1 MATAYLSPGVYV
13 EEVDRGSKPIEG
25 VGTAVAAFIGFAE
38 QGPVGFPTLVT
49 NWSQFTNT
57 FGGFIKGGYLASAVY
72 AYFNNGGGTC
82 YVTRLPGEIRNG
94 HSTDGR
100 ARALPPASAALPGRS
115 GSGTSLEFTAIEAA
129 AAASGEISVE
139 VRPAEGEGVPEDQF
153 TVVVRRGE
161 AEEVFPNVTLG
172 RGRGARNVVDVVN
185 RESKLVKVAER
196 EATGNLGERAP
207 AVGTYPLARAEAAP
221 LATRAGGLPAI
232 SSKEFIGEAAD
243 RTGIMGL
250 EALDNVT
257 MVAVPDLMAAYQ
269 AGHLSDEG
277 LRAVQT
283 AIMNHCESMR
293 DRVAI
298 LDAPPGTSPQSMR
311 EWRLN
316 IAGYDSKYAALYYPW
331 IRVADPLGESDS
343 ILVPPSGHM
352 AGIWARSDSE
362 RGVHKA
368 PANEVVRG
376 AIGLETQLSRNEQDT
391 LNPIGV
397 NCVRAFPGRGIRVW
411 GARTLSSDPAWRYL
425 NVRRLFNFV
434 EKSIDNGTQWVVFE
448 PNDLDLWERVK
459 RNIGSFLTRVWAD
472 GALFGATPAEAFF
485 VKCDAELNTEDVRD
499 AGQLI
504 VEIGIAPVKPAE
516 FVIFRISQYSPAAG
530 M

>member
-25 VGTAVAAFIGFAE
+25 VGTAVAAFVGFAE
-38 QGPVGFPTLVT
+38 KGPVGDPTLIT
-49 NWSQFTNT
+49 NWSQFTNA
-57 FGGFIKGGYLASAVY
+57 FGSFVRGGFLASAVY
-72 AYFNNGGGTC
+72 GYFNNGGGTC
-82 YVTRLPGEIRNG
+82 YVTRLPGEIANG
-94 HSTDGR
+94 HSGDGQ
-100 ARALPPASAALPGRS
+100 ARALPPAQAALPGR
-115 GSGTSLEFTAIEAA
+115 GGNPSLEFTAIEAA

-139 VRPAEGEGVPEDQF
+139 IRPAEGEGVPEDQF
-153 TVVVRRGE
+153 TVVVKHGDS
-161 AEEVFPNVTLG
+161 EEVFPNLTMG
-172 RGRGARNVVDVVN
+172 RGRNARNAVEVVN

-196 EATGNLGERAP
+196 ESSGTLSERAP
-207 AVGTYPLARAEAAP
+207 AVGSYALARVEPAVI
-221 LATRAGGLPAI
+221 ATRGTTLPSV
-232 SSKEFIGEAAD
+232 SSKEFIGDAAE
-243 RTGIMGL
+243 RTGVMGL

-257 MVAVPDLMAAYQ
+257 MVLVPDLMAAYL

-277 LRAVQT
+277 VRAVQT
-283 AIMNHCESMR
+283 AIMNHCEAMR

-298 LDAPPGTSPQSMR
+298 LDAPPDMNPQRIR

-316 IAGYDSKYAALYYPW
+316 TAGYDSKYATLYYPW
-331 IRVADPLGESDS
+331 VRVADPLGETDS
-343 ILVPPSGHM
+343 VLVPPSGHI

-376 AIGLETQLSRNEQDT
+376 ALGLEKQISRNEQDT

-397 NCVRAFPGRGIRVW
+397 NCIRAFPGRGIRVW

-434 EKSIDNGTQWVVFE
+434 EKSIDGGTQWVVFE
-448 PNDLDLWERVK
+448 PNDMDLWERVN
-459 RNIGSFLTRVWAD
+459 RNISSFLTRVWAD
-472 GALFGATPAEAFF
+472 GALFGATPAEAYF

-499 AGQLI
+499 AGQLL

-530 M
+530 L